1 MNAWQHRQPV
11 ADELWQPASEGDALA
26 REQLM
31 RLYRPLADKLA
42 RRYATGTRELD
53 DLRQVAI
60 IGLLKAIDGFD
71 LERGT
76 AFTAYAVPTIRGELQ
91 RYLRDATWAVHVPR
105 DLRDRVVRVR
115 RVARE
120 LASQDDG
127 APTAQELAQ
136 ATGLSLEEV
145 VEALDADRADHPES
159 LDAPI
164 QSDGSATTRGDLVG
178 GADAG
183 YGRTEDALT
192 LEAVMRALPERDRD
206 VIALRFHHDLTQSE
220 IGERIELSQMQV
232 SRILSQAL
240 ARLRTI
246 AASQH
251 W

>member
-1 MNAWQHRQPV
+1 M
-11 ADELWQPASEGDALA
+11 ADELWQPASEGDVLA
-26 REQLM
+26 REHLM

-42 RRYATGTRELD
+42 RRYTAGTRELD

-76 AFTAYAVPTIRGELQ
+76 AFTAYAIPTIRGELQ

-105 DLRDRVVRVR
+105 DLRDQVVRVR
-115 RVARE
+115 RAARE

-127 APTAQELAQ
+127 APTVTELAE
-136 ATGLSLEEV
+136 ATGLTLEEV
-145 VEALDADRADHPES
+145 VETIEADRADRPES

-164 QSDGSATTRGDLVG
+164 QVDGSGTTRGDLLG

-183 YGRTEDALT
+183 YDRTEDVLT
-192 LEAVMRALPERDRD
+192 LEAVMRALPERDRH
-206 VIALRFHHDLTQSE
+206 VLALRFRHDLTQSE
-220 IGERIELSQMQV
+220 IGERIGLSQMQV
-232 SRILSQAL
+232 SRILGQSL
-240 ARLRTI
+240 VRLRTI
-246 AASQH
+246 AINQR